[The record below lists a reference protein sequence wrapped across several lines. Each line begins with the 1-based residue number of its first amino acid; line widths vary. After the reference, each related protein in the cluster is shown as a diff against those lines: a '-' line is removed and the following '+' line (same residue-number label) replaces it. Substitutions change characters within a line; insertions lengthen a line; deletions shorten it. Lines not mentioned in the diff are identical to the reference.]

1 MCFEPTVASCYGLHI
16 VGQVH
21 EPESHLI
28 INLIFNEN
36 TENHYFIDVGCNIGA
51 FLIDLSRYRNL
62 HLIGFEPS
70 FNCVTA
76 VQKSLEL
83 NLVDDAILK
92 QCLVGNENQLFPY
105 EEGNSPNGSSVYSS
119 LAKSSS
125 IMNPMCRLDDKSE
138 I

>member
-21 EPESHLI
+21 EPESHVIL
-28 INLIFNEN
+28 NLILMKIPKI
-36 TENHYFIDVGCNIGA
+36 YFIDVGCNIGA

-105 EEGNSPNGSSVYSS
+105 ERVIRHTVVQ
-119 LAKSSS
+119 S
-125 IMNPMCRLDDKSE
+125 ILV
-138 I
+138 

>member
-1 MCFEPTVASCYGLHI
+1 MDYTS
-16 VGQVH
+16 GQVH
-21 EPESHLI
+21 EPESHVIL
-28 INLIFNEN
+28 NLIFNEA

-70 FNCVTA
+70 FNCNCGT
-76 VQKSLEL
+76 KSLEL

-92 QCLVGNENQLFPY
+92 QCLAGNENQPFPY
-105 EEGNSPNGSSVYSS
+105 EEGNSPHGSSVYSS
-119 LAKSSS
+119 LAKFFSM
-125 IMNPMCRLDDKSE
+125 MNPMCRLDDTSE